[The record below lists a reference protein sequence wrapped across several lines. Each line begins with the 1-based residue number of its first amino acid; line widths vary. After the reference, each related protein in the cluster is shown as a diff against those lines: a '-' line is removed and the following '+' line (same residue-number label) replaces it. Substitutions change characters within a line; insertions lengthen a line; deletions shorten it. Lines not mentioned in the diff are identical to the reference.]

1 MSAVIQFHHDQGQVS
16 RIAKGDPVG
25 ATTSVAISF
34 TKITAP
40 GFVGAA
46 PGVLSSKSIL
56 GYPFNIPGTVIP
68 SAKPQ
73 GHFMTVLFVH
83 FESAVEFDYFHALI
97 IAYQGFLVK
106 LNFAKYST
114 MPKLSLYR
122 PNRTRDYQFMDRT
135 ISEMY
140 TVGGLDLFVH
150 KYMGPQTGGEDSATS
165 GNFDA
170 TQPIYDEL
178 SPLNIQDLLLL
189 ENRDRIYDQDVY
201 VMRGVYQTQDVDF
214 DLSQFG
220 LFLNNDTLFITFH
233 YNDMIDS
240 FGRKLMNGDV
250 LEVPN
255 LKDYNPLNTA
265 IPVPLPKYY
274 MIQDAA
280 FASEGFAQTW
290 QPHTWRVKA
299 TPMTNAQEVKDI
311 LKAPVVSENI
321 WDDGNFYPTGSVVN
335 QGDVYYRAVQNVPA
349 GTAITNSTFWTLYTP
364 LTESDV
370 FTTRPKDQEINDA
383 ILLQADI
390 EVPLSGYD
398 TQKFYIEPTINGAP
412 ANPTSLTADGSN
424 TTVDGTQGGMAVTPS
439 SPGYTRGYL
448 TGDAVPNGL
457 PVTTGIAF
465 PLNPVS
471 GDYVLRLDYKP
482 NRLFRYDGRA
492 WVKIEDGVRT
502 DLNNGPNNKTQ
513 RSGFVNNTD
522 TVRTTDRGTIPS
534 RQSLSEILK
543 PRADNGG

>member
-1 MSAVIQFHHDQGQVS
+1 LNFV
-16 RIAKGDPVG
+16 
-25 ATTSVAISF
+25 TVAIGELQSHNMPMIF
-34 TKITAP
+34 KLA
-40 GFVGAA
+40 
-46 PGVLSSKSIL
+46 
-56 GYPFNIPGTVIP
+56 
-68 SAKPQ
+68 
-73 GHFMTVLFVH
+73 
-83 FESAVEFDYFHALI
+83 ESAVEFDYFHMLI
-97 IAYQGFLVK
+97 IACWGFLVK
-106 LNFAKYST
+106 HSLAKYST

-150 KYMGPQTGGEDSATS
+150 KYLGPQTGGEDSATS
-165 GNFDA
+165 GNYDA

-178 SPLNIQDLLLL
+178 NPLNIQDLLLL

-265 IPVPLPKYY
+265 IPLPLPKYY

-311 LKAPVVSENI
+311 LKSPVVAENI
-321 WDDGNFYPTGSVVN
+321 WDDGNFYPTGSIVN
-335 QGDVYYRAVQNVPA
+335 QGNVYYQARQNVPA
-349 GTAITNSTFWTLYTP
+349 GTDISNATFWQVYTP
-364 LTESDV
+364 PTASDV
-370 FTTRPKDQEINDA
+370 FSTRTKDQEINDA
-383 ILLQADI
+383 VLTQADI

-398 TQKFYIEPTINGAP
+398 TQKFYVEPTIDGAP
-412 ANPTSLTADGSN
+412 ANPISLTVDGTA
-424 TTVDGTQGGMAVTPS
+424 TTVDGTQGGMSVSPS
-439 SPGYTRGYL
+439 SPGYTQGYL
-448 TGDAVPNGL
+448 TGDGIPPNGL

-465 PLNPVS
+465 PLNAVA

-482 NRLFRYDGRA
+482 NRLFRYDGRR
-492 WVKIEDGVRT
+492 WIKFEDNVRT
-502 DLNNGPNNKTQ
+502 DLNNGANNKTQ
-513 RSGFVNNTD
+513 RSSFVNNNE
-522 TVRTTDRGTIPS
+522 TVSTSDRGNIPS
-534 RQSLSEILK
+534 RQSLSEILR